1 MQEQQK
7 TRLKKGVLPDI
18 HNQEYFPVLG
28 SAKPEEVKKKK
39 PDPGFEEVKHG
50 SRVQRSQEM
59 STNAPVS
66 IGNRFNS
73 LSDS

>member
-1 MQEQQK
+1 MMAP
-7 TRLKKGVLPDI
+7 RLRKGVLPDI

-28 SAKPEEVKKKK
+28 SAKPEEVKKKR
-39 PDPGFEEVKHG
+39 PEPGFEEVKHG
-50 SRVQRSQEM
+50 SRVLRSNEVG
-59 STNAPVS
+59 SSAPVS